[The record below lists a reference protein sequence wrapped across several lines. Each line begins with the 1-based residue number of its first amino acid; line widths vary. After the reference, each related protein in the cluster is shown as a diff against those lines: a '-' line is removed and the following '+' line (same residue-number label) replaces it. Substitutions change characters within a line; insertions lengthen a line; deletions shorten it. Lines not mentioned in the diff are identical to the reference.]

1 MKRIAAFLLSGALC
15 AGLLS
20 GCGSTSSSASTS
32 NADVPESQPVSI
44 SEAPAVTAA
53 PDSTPDDSIAS
64 NSASEALDVPSPL
77 AQEVFGDA
85 EPEA

>member
-1 MKRIAAFLLSGALC
+1 MKRIAAFLLSGVLC
-15 AGLLS
+15 TGLLS